1 MRISDWSSDVCSSD
15 LMALQSA
22 EQRPAGDVL
31 DGLHGA
37 RPAVEGD
44 QEALDRPEG
53 ARRHQDGPPAG
64 PDDALEVRSQVQL
77 REIRRLAALP
87 CHGDARALLPLA
99 HRLADVPAQ
108 TPARP
113 PPPPRV
119 YRPPRCSRL
128 PPRTDRWWGRCAHA
142 SD

>member
-77 REIRRLAALP
+77 REIRRLAALADDEEP
-87 CHGDARALLPLA
+87 RVLLHLGY
-99 HRLADVPAQ
+99 RLDDVAAQ
-108 TPARP
+108 KPARRRRP
-113 PPPPRV
+113 CAV
-119 YRPPRCSRL
+119 YRTRKSVV
-128 PPRTDRWWGRCAHA
+128 
-142 SD
+142 